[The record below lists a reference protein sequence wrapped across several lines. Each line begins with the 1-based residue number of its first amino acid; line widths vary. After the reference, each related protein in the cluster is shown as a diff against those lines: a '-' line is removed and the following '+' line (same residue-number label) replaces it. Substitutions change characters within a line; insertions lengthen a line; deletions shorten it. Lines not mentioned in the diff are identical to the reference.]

1 MTIKKLGA
9 KETPLTMKGLSAFG
23 LTENDSSV
31 YLYLL
36 QKGTEVAPSKLAS
49 AVGLHRQYVYNSI
62 DKLLGL
68 RLIENITIGK
78 RNVYKAL
85 PPYQLTKIAK
95 QKYESAAE
103 LEKELNIL
111 SSVGHEQDFEIY
123 VGERQVDDFEI
134 NVLHEMKE
142 NEVQYII
149 GGSTQAFMEFFDN
162 RYEEYSDI
170 ARKKKLTSYYVG
182 CLNDEAY
189 VNRVK
194 KAHYAFHAKILPDLP
209 KTLISTVVRFDTVT
223 IYSFAR
229 PHIVYVLKSKIVADD
244 YKKFFDMLWN
254 LPGKTL

>member
-1 MTIKKLGA
+1 MTILKSGMHVPIINIG
-9 KETPLTMKGLSAFG
+9 ELSTFG

-36 QKGTEVAPSKLAS
+36 KKGTEAAGSKIAN
-49 AVGLHRQYVYNSI
+49 AVGLHRQYVYNSLE
-62 DKLLGL
+62 KLLSL
-68 RLIENITIGK
+68 QLIENIKVGK
-78 RNVYKAL
+78 RSVYKAL

-95 QKYESAAE
+95 QKLERAAE
-103 LEKELNIL
+103 LEKELNLL
-111 SSVGHEQDFEIY
+111 SSVGHEQDFEVY

-134 NVLHEMKE
+134 TILNEMKE

-162 RYEEYSDI
+162 RYEEYADI
-170 ARKKKLTSYYVG
+170 AKKKKLVSYYVG
-182 CLNDEAY
+182 CQNDESY
-189 VNRVK
+189 VHRVK
-194 KAHYAFHAKILPDLP
+194 KAHYQFHAKILPDLP

-223 IYSFAR
+223 IYSFAK

-254 LPGKTL
+254 LPGKSL

>member
-1 MTIKKLGA
+1 MTTTKTIKNFKPGTIA
-9 KETPLTMKGLSAFG
+9 ELSAFG
-23 LTENDSSV
+23 LTDNDSTV

-36 QKGTEVAPSKLAS
+36 RKGSEAAGSKIAT
-49 AVGLHRQYVYNSI
+49 ATGLHRQYVYNSI
-62 DKLLGL
+62 EKLLGL
-68 RLIENITIGK
+68 HLIENIQVGK

-95 QKYESAAE
+95 QKLECAVE
-103 LEKELNIL
+103 LEKELNTL
-111 SSVGHEQDFEIY
+111 SSVGHEQDFEVY
-123 VGERQVDDFEI
+123 VGERQVDDFEV
-134 NVLHEMKE
+134 NVLHELKE

-170 ARKKKLTSYYVG
+170 AKKKKLTSYYVG
-182 CLNDEAY
+182 CANDEAY
-189 VNRVK
+189 VRRVQ
-194 KAHYAFHAKILPDLP
+194 KAQYAFHAKILPDLP

-223 IYSFAR
+223 IYSFAQ
-229 PHIVYVLKSKIVADD
+229 PHIVYVLKSKVVADD